1 MSGSIGSS
9 TAMEKTPTAMLTTTP
24 TKRRRNAFLFQS
36 YGSGTDIIDEI
47 QFLSRQ
53 RSEIFVRKPVL
64 YLAPV
69 DFYSLE

>member
-1 MSGSIGSS
+1 MLFSS
-9 TAMEKTPTAMLTTTP
+9 
-24 TKRRRNAFLFQS
+24 QS

-53 RSEIFVRKPVL
+53 RSEIFARKPVL

-69 DFYSLE
+69 DFFTHWNDLTRSAVDNLGCCKK